1 MQTYIQYEKNYGHV
15 QNEMLTLSKTQG
27 KFYSY
32 RSRQSDKQINGPE
45 H

>member
-1 MQTYIQYEKNYGHV
+1 MRKIMDTYK
-15 QNEMLTLSKTQG
+15 NEMLTVSKTQG